1 MKKEIEIN
9 YQGVDL
15 LVTLEITGKH
25 LPATLIDPEE
35 FPDIEV
41 IKVCAGDIDI
51 IGIFYDVQL
60 EEIRTLC
67 LDKL

>member
-9 YQGVDL
+9 YQNVDL
-15 LVTLEITGKH
+15 LVTVEITGKH
-25 LPATLIDPEE
+25 LLATLIDPEE
-35 FPDIEV
+35 FPDVEI
-41 IKVCAGDIDI
+41 IKVCVRDTNI

>member
-25 LPATLIDPEE
+25 LPATLTDQEE

-41 IKVCAGDIDI
+41 IEVYAGDTDI

-67 LDKL
+67 LEKL

>member
-9 YQGVDL
+9 YQGVDI

-25 LPATLIDPEE
+25 LPATLLDPEE
-35 FPDIEV
+35 FPDVEV
-41 IKVCAGDIDI
+41 IKVYAGDTDI
-51 IGIFYDVQL
+51 VGIFYDVQL

-67 LDKL
+67 LEKL